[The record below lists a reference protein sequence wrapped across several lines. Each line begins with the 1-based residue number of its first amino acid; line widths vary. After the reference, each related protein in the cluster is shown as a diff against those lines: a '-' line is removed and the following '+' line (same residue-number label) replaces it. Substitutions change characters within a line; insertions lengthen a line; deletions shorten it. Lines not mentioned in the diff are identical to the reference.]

1 MAGPRAGGRAS
12 PCAPAAKRQH
22 FGRPVY
28 NVELETTAGG
38 ILDEINVKSM
48 YLTAVKAAQFLAQ
61 EILFLKPSCNR
72 DAVREELNN
81 EGAQYE

>member
-1 MAGPRAGGRAS
+1 VAGPRAGGRAS

-61 EILFLKPSCNR
+61 GDFLS
-72 DAVREELNN
+72 ETFM
-81 EGAQYE
+81 